1 MKAHL
6 FELLGSGLG
15 ALSIQDIFLNF
26 LIAVLLSVVIFVSYR
41 LSHAGAVYS
50 ASFNITLVKITLVTT
65 LVMNV
70 IGNNIALSL
79 GMVGAL
85 SIIRYRTAIK
95 DPRDSAYIFWCIAVG
110 ICCGV
115 QEYLIAAIGSGF
127 IFLFMMIFGAV
138 KSNNRLLLI
147 VRGGGNTEET
157 VKGTVEK
164 VFGKKARL
172 CVVNAA
178 EDSTE
183 FIYEL
188 SRRDVETAEKKEGN
202 HITSIMMKLEGV
214 KTVSLVDQNDEINQ

>member
-1 MKAHL
+1 LSRADAEAL
-6 FELLGSGLG
+6 ISGDFTPLLISGEALAEQLYFIMTHNIYRPRCIVQYSRLAFLG
-15 ALSIQDIFLNF
+15 PINNTRITFDKNIQT
-26 LIAVLLSVVIFVSYR
+26 S
-41 LSHAGAVYS
+41 
-50 ASFNITLVKITLVTT
+50 
-65 LVMNV
+65 
-70 IGNNIALSL
+70 ALSL

-127 IFLFMMIFGAV
+127 VFIFMMIFGAV

-188 SRRDVETAEKKEGN
+188 SRRDVETAEKKEEN

>member
-1 MKAHL
+1 MSRADAEAL
-6 FELLGSGLG
+6 ISGDFTPLLISGEALAEQLYFIMTHNIYRPRCIVQYSRLAFLG
-15 ALSIQDIFLNF
+15 PINNTRITFDKNIQT
-26 LIAVLLSVVIFVSYR
+26 S
-41 LSHAGAVYS
+41 
-50 ASFNITLVKITLVTT
+50 
-65 LVMNV
+65 
-70 IGNNIALSL
+70 ALSL

-127 IFLFMMIFGAV
+127 VFIFMMIFGAV

-188 SRRDVETAEKKEGN
+188 SRRDVETAEKKEEN